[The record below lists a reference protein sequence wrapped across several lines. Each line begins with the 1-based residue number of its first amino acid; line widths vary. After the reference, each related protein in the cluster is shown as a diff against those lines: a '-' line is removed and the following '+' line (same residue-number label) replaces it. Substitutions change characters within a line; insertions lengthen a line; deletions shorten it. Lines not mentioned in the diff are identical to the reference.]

1 MMSEEPSFP
10 DLHRLLTGPVDP
22 AIAWIFPGQG
32 SQQVGMGLDLYES
45 SSRARA
51 LFQWADRLFL
61 SVPMLSELIFR
72 GPADQLRQTINA
84 QPAIFVTSLA
94 CLSVALD
101 AGVLRRAPAF
111 IAGHSLGEYT
121 AMVAATAVDPATGFV
136 LVRERGS
143 LMQETGRQVP
153 GALTAIVGLDEEAVW
168 DLCKESNCEVANV
181 NSPGQIVIGGRSGD
195 VERAGN
201 LAVSRGGRSLPLE
214 VSGAFHTS
222 LMRPAADGL
231 RKVVEA
237 VRIQSP
243 IVPVIGNSSAEPI
256 RSVEQVEEELE
267 WQMISPVL
275 WRQSVDRMLQAGV
288 TRFFEIGP
296 GRVLA
301 SLIKRIDRGIS
312 VANLGSLATI
322 RELSHVG
329 LQR

>member
-1 MMSEEPSFP
+1 MMAEEPSFP
-10 DLHRLLTGPVDP
+10 DLHRLLAGPVDP
-22 AIAWIFPGQG
+22 AIAWVFPGQG

-51 LFQWADRLFL
+51 LFQWADRLF
-61 SVPMLSELIFR
+61 SSAPVLSELIFR
-72 GPADQLRQTINA
+72 GPADQLRQTVNA

-94 CLSVALD
+94 CLSAALD

-121 AMVAATAVDPATGFV
+121 AMVAATAVDLASGFV

-153 GALTAIVGLDEEAVW
+153 GSLAAIVGLDEGAVW

-181 NSPGQIVIGGRSGD
+181 NSPGQIVIGGRSVD
-195 VERAGN
+195 VKRAGN
-201 LAVSRGGRSLPLE
+201 LAASRGGRSLPLE

-231 RKVVEA
+231 KRVVEA
-237 VRIQSP
+237 IRIQSP
-243 IVPVIGNSSAEPI
+243 IVPVIGNSNAQPI
-256 RSVEQVEEELE
+256 HSVEQVEEELE
-267 WQMISPVL
+267 RQMTSPVL

-301 SLIKRIDRGIS
+301 SLIKRMDRGIS